1 MSRWNCPQFS
11 DPMPKSLPLSALGIM
26 LFCNVAWAMNVVVS
40 KVAVAT
46 LGVPPLFYTVL
57 RSAVV
62 LAVLFPLLLRQK
74 PERLPLVLLIGFAI
88 TGGSF
93 GLQFV
98 GLQTASP
105 SAVGI
110 VNLSGA
116 PLTVLF
122 AILFLGEEVR
132 WRRGLGMALALGGV
146 GLAIGAPSAAGDP
159 VGLGFAFAGVLIGA
173 FASVFVKRLEVG
185 AVSLQAWAGLASLGV
200 MLPATLALE
209 SGQIEAV
216 TAAPLAVIGCVLFAG
231 VVVSVGAHSAYFR
244 LFQRYDA
251 NLIVPLTLLTP
262 LLTIAFGT
270 WLTGDT
276 IGWPLIIGGT
286 MALAGVAIIVIRPSR
301 KIDKPQLVHPE
312 S

>member
-1 MSRWNCPQFS
+1 
-11 DPMPKSLPLSALGIM
+11 MPKSLPLSALGIM

-40 KVAVAT
+40 KVAVST
-46 LGVPPLFYTVL
+46 LGLPPLFYTVL
-57 RSAVV
+57 RSATV
-62 LAVLFPLLLRQK
+62 LVVLFPLLRNVPQ
-74 PERLPLVLLIGFAI
+74 RLPLVLTIGFAV

-146 GLAIGAPSAAGDP
+146 GLAIGAPSGTNDP

-173 FASVFVKRLEVG
+173 FASVFVKRLAIG
-185 AVSLQAWAGLASLGV
+185 AVALQAWAALASLAV

-209 SGQIEAV
+209 SGQIAAV
-216 TAAPLAVIGCVLFAG
+216 EAAPWAVAACVAFAG
-231 VVVSVGAHSAYFR
+231 LVVSVGAHSAYFR
-244 LFQRYDA
+244 LFQAHDA

-270 WLTGDT
+270 WLTGDE
-276 IGWPLIIGGT
+276 IGWPLIIGGG
-286 MALAGVAIIVIRPSR
+286 MALIGVAIIVIRPSR
-301 KIDKPQLVHPE
+301 TIFKPQMMRPRL
-312 S
+312 

>member
-1 MSRWNCPQFS
+1 
-11 DPMPKSLPLSALGIM
+11 MPKSLPLSAIGIM

-40 KVAVAT
+40 KIAVST
-46 LGVPPLFYTVL
+46 LGLPPLFYTVL
-57 RSAVV
+57 RSCVV

-74 PERLPLVLLIGFAI
+74 PARLPLVLAIGFAI

-93 GLQFV
+93 GLQFI

-122 AILFLGEEVR
+122 AIIFLGEEVR

-146 GLAIGAPSAAGDP
+146 GLAIGAPSDAGDP
-159 VGLGFAFAGVLIGA
+159 VGLGFAFAGVFIGA

-185 AVSLQAWAGLASLGV
+185 AVSLQAWAALASLGV
-200 MLPATLALE
+200 MLPGTLLLE
-209 SGQIEAV
+209 SGQIVAV
-216 TAAPLAVIGCVLFAG
+216 TAAPLAVAGCVLFAG
-231 VVVSVGAHSAYFR
+231 LVVSVGAHSAYFR
-244 LFQRYDA
+244 LFQAHDA
-251 NLIVPLTLLTP
+251 NMIVPLTLLTP

-270 WLTGDT
+270 WLTGDE
-276 IGWPLIIGGT
+276 IGWPLIVGGT
-286 MALAGVAIIVIRPSR
+286 IALAGVAIIVIRPSR
-301 KIDKPQLVHPE
+301 TIFKPRLARTDL
-312 S
+312 

>member
-1 MSRWNCPQFS
+1 
-11 DPMPKSLPLSALGIM
+11 MPKNLPLSALGIM
-26 LFCNVAWAMNVVVS
+26 LFCNVAWALNVVVS
-40 KVAVAT
+40 KVAVSTFA
-46 LGVPPLFYTVL
+46 VPPLFYTVL

-62 LAVLFPLLLRQK
+62 MAVLFPLLLRGK
-74 PERLPLVLLIGFAI
+74 PARLPLVLLVGFAI

-93 GLQFV
+93 GLQFI

-146 GLAIGAPSAAGDP
+146 GLAIGAPSGANDP

-185 AVSLQAWAGLASLGV
+185 AVALQAWAGLASLLV
-200 MLPATLALE
+200 MTPATLALE
-209 SGQIEAV
+209 SGQMQAV
-216 TAAPLAVIGCVLFAG
+216 AAAPLAVMACVLFAG

-262 LLTIAFGT
+262 LLTIAFGA
-270 WLTGDT
+270 WLTGDE
-276 IGWPLIIGGT
+276 IGWGLILGGL
-286 MALAGVAIIVIRPSR
+286 MALAGVAIIVIRPAR
-301 KIDKPQLVHPE
+301 RIAKPQLVQPE

>member
-1 MSRWNCPQFS
+1 
-11 DPMPKSLPLSALGIM
+11 MPKILPLSAIGIM

-40 KVAVAT
+40 KIAVTT
-46 LGVPPLFYTVL
+46 LGLPPLFYTVL
-57 RSAVV
+57 RSLTV
-62 LAVLFPLLLRQK
+62 LAVLFPLLLRQR
-74 PERLPLVLLIGFAI
+74 PARLPLVLLIGFAI

-146 GLAIGAPSAAGDP
+146 GLAIGAPSEAGDP
-159 VGLGFAFAGVLIGA
+159 VGLGFAFAGVFIGA
-173 FASVFVKRLEVG
+173 FASVFVKRLEVS
-185 AVSLQAWAGLASLGV
+185 AVALQAWAGLASLGV
-200 MLPATLALE
+200 MLPATLMLE
-209 SGQIEAV
+209 SGQLQSV
-216 TAAPLAVIGCVLFAG
+216 VAAPLAVAACVLFAG

-251 NLIVPLTLLTP
+251 NMIVPLTLLTP

-276 IGWPLIIGGT
+276 IGWPLIIGGA
-286 MALAGVAIIVIRPSR
+286 MALVGVAIIVIRPSR
-301 KIDKPQLVHPE
+301 TIFKWQLMRPKL
-312 S
+312 

>member
-1 MSRWNCPQFS
+1 
-11 DPMPKSLPLSALGIM
+11 MPGKLPLSALGIM
-26 LFCNVAWAMNVVVS
+26 LLCNVAWAMNVVVS
-40 KVAVAT
+40 KIAVTT
-46 LGVPPLFYTVL
+46 LGLPPLFYTVL
-57 RSAVV
+57 RSATV
-62 LAVLFPLLLRQK
+62 LAVLFPLLRFVPQRPL
-74 PERLPLVLLIGFAI
+74 LVLAIGFAI

-93 GLQFV
+93 GLQFI

-122 AILFLGEEVR
+122 AIIFLGEQVR

-146 GLAIGAPSAAGDP
+146 GLAIGAPSEAGDP
-159 VGLGFAFAGVLIGA
+159 VGLGFAFAGVFIGA

-185 AVSLQAWAGLASLGV
+185 AVALQAWAAAASLIV
-200 MLPATLALE
+200 MLPATLLLE
-209 SGQIEAV
+209 TGQIAAV
-216 TAAPLAVIGCVLFAG
+216 AAAPLAVGACVLFAG

-244 LFQRYDA
+244 LFQAHDA

-276 IGWPLIIGGT
+276 IGWPLIVGGT

-301 KIDKPQLVHPE
+301 TVFKPWLMRPKL
-312 S
+312 

>member
-1 MSRWNCPQFS
+1 
-11 DPMPKSLPLSALGIM
+11 MPKSLPLSALGIM

-40 KVAVAT
+40 KIAVST
-46 LGVPPLFYTVL
+46 LGLPPLFYTVL
-57 RSAVV
+57 RSATV
-62 LAVLFPLLLRQK
+62 LIVLFPLLRSV
-74 PERLPLVLLIGFAI
+74 PARLPLVLAVGFAV

-93 GLQFV
+93 GLQFI

-146 GLAIGAPSAAGDP
+146 GLAIGAPSGSSDP
-159 VGLGFAFAGVLIGA
+159 VGLGFAFVGVLIGA
-173 FASVFVKRLEVG
+173 FASVFVKRLAIG
-185 AVSLQAWAGLASLGV
+185 AVALQAWAALASLAL
-200 MLPATLALE
+200 MLPATAMLE
-209 SGQIEAV
+209 SGQIAAV
-216 TAAPLAVIGCVLFAG
+216 QAAPLAVAGCVVFAG

-244 LFQRYDA
+244 LFQTYDA

-276 IGWPLIIGGT
+276 IGWSLIVGGS
-286 MALAGVAIIVIRPSR
+286 LAIIGVAIIVIRPSR
-301 KIDKPQLVHPE
+301 NIFKPLLVRPRL
-312 S
+312 

>member
-1 MSRWNCPQFS
+1 
-11 DPMPKSLPLSALGIM
+11 MPKSLPPSALGIM

-40 KVAVAT
+40 KIAVSS
-46 LGVPPLFYTVL
+46 LGLPPLFYTVL
-57 RSAVV
+57 RSVMV
-62 LAVLFPLLLRQK
+62 LAVLFPLLREVPQ
-74 PERLPLVLLIGFAI
+74 RLPLVLAIGFAV

-146 GLAIGAPSAAGDP
+146 GLAIGAPSDAGDP
-159 VGLGFAFAGVLIGA
+159 VGLSFAFAGVLIGA
-173 FASVFVKRLEVG
+173 FASVFVKRLAVG
-185 AVSLQAWAGLASLGV
+185 AVALQAWAALASLAV
-200 MLPATLALE
+200 MLPATLLLE
-209 SGQIEAV
+209 TGQIAAIE
-216 TAAPLAVIGCVLFAG
+216 AAPWAVAGCVVFAG
-231 VVVSVGAHSAYFR
+231 LVVSVGAHSAYFR
-244 LFQRYDA
+244 LFQAHDA

-301 KIDKPQLVHPE
+301 TIFKWQLMRPKL
-312 S
+312 

>member
-1 MSRWNCPQFS
+1 
-11 DPMPKSLPLSALGIM
+11 
-26 LFCNVAWAMNVVVS
+26 MNVVVS
-40 KVAVAT
+40 KIAVAT
-46 LGVPPLFYTVL
+46 LGVPPLFYTVM
-57 RSAVV
+57 RSATV
-62 LAVLFPLLLRQK
+62 LAVLFPLLLKGR
-74 PERLPLVLLIGFAI
+74 PDRLPLVLLIGFAI

-146 GLAIGAPSAAGDP
+146 GLAIGAPSGNNDP

-173 FASVFVKRLEVG
+173 FASVFVKRLDIG

-200 MLPATLALE
+200 MLPASLALE

-216 TAAPLAVIGCVLFAG
+216 TAAPLAVAACVLFAG

-244 LFQRYDA
+244 LFQAHDA

-270 WLTGDT
+270 WLTGDH
-276 IGWPLIIGGT
+276 IGWPLIVGGL
-286 MALAGVAIIVIRPSR
+286 MALAGVTIIVVRPSR
-301 KIDKPQLVHPE
+301 TFPKSQLTPE

>member
-1 MSRWNCPQFS
+1 
-11 DPMPKSLPLSALGIM
+11 MPRQLPLSALGIM
-26 LFCNVAWAMNVVVS
+26 LFCNVAWALNVVVS
-40 KVAVAT
+40 KIAVTT

-57 RSAVV
+57 RSMTV
-62 LAVLFPLLLRQK
+62 LVVLFPLLLRGR
-74 PERLPLVLLIGFAI
+74 PERLGLVMLIGFAI

-98 GLQTASP
+98 GLQTATP

-122 AILFLGEEVR
+122 AIIFLGEEVR

-146 GLAIGAPSAAGDP
+146 GLAIGAPSDAGDP

-185 AVSLQAWAGLASLGV
+185 AVTLQAWAGLASLGV
-200 MLPATLALE
+200 MLPATLLLE
-209 SGQIEAV
+209 SGQIEVV
-216 TAAPLAVIGCVLFAG
+216 TAAPMAVAACVLFAG

-244 LFQRYDA
+244 LFQAHDA

-276 IGWPLIIGGT
+276 IGWPLIIGGI
-286 MALAGVAIIVIRPSR
+286 MALIGVAIIVIRPARTIEKS
-301 KIDKPQLVHPE
+301 QLTHPD

>member
-1 MSRWNCPQFS
+1 
-11 DPMPKSLPLSALGIM
+11 MPKNLPLSALGIM

-40 KVAVAT
+40 KIAVST
-46 LGVPPLFYTVL
+46 LGLPPLFYTVL
-57 RSAVV
+57 RSATV
-62 LAVLFPLLLRQK
+62 LAVLFPLLLRGR
-74 PERLPLVLLIGFAI
+74 PERLGLVLLLGFAI

-93 GLQFV
+93 GLQFI

-122 AILFLGEEVR
+122 AIIFLGEEVR

-146 GLAIGAPSAAGDP
+146 GLAVGAPSEAGDP
-159 VGLGFAFAGVLIGA
+159 VGLGFAFAGVFIGA
-173 FASVFVKRLEVG
+173 FASVFVKRLEIG
-185 AVSLQAWAGLASLGV
+185 AVALQAWAGLASLAV
-200 MLPATLALE
+200 MLPATLVLE
-209 SGQIEAV
+209 SGQMQAV
-216 TAAPLAVIGCVLFAG
+216 TAAPLAAAACVLFAG
-231 VVVSVGAHSAYFR
+231 VVVSVGAHSAYFQ
-244 LFQRYDA
+244 LFQRHDA

-276 IGWPLIIGGT
+276 IHWPLIVGGS
-286 MALAGVAIIVIRPSR
+286 MALVGVAIIVIRPSR
-301 KIDKPQLVHPE
+301 TFFKWQLMRPKI
-312 S
+312 

>member
-1 MSRWNCPQFS
+1 
-11 DPMPKSLPLSALGIM
+11 MPKSLPLSALGIM
-26 LFCNVAWAMNVVVS
+26 LLCNVAWAMNVVVS
-40 KVAVAT
+40 KIAVAT
-46 LGVPPLFYTVL
+46 LGVPPLFYTL
-57 RSAVV
+57 MRSATVIVV
-62 LAVLFPLLLRQK
+62 LLPLLVRGI
-74 PERLPLVLLIGFAI
+74 PARLPLVLLIGFAI

-93 GLQFV
+93 GLQFI

-146 GLAIGAPSAAGDP
+146 GLAIGAPSDAGDP
-159 VGLGFAFAGVLIGA
+159 VGLGYAFAGVLIGA
-173 FASVFVKRLEVG
+173 FAAVFVKRLEIG
-185 AVSLQAWAGLASLGV
+185 AARLQAWAGLASLAV

-209 SGQIEAV
+209 TGQIAAIE
-216 TAAPLAVIGCVLFAG
+216 AAPLAVIGCVLFAG
-231 VVVSVGAHSAYFR
+231 VIVSVGAHSAYFT

-270 WLTGDT
+270 WLTGDE
-276 IGWPLIIGGT
+276 IGWPLIVGGT
-286 MALAGVAIIVIRPSR
+286 IALTGVAIIVIRPTR
-301 KIDKPQLVHPE
+301 KLFKPRLVRPE

>member
-1 MSRWNCPQFS
+1 MQR
-11 DPMPKSLPLSALGIM
+11 SLPLSALGIM

-40 KVAVAT
+40 KIAVST
-46 LGVPPLFYTVL
+46 LGLPPLFYTVL

-62 LAVLFPLLLRQK
+62 LIVLFPLLRHVPQ
-74 PERLPLVLLIGFAI
+74 RLGLVLVIGFAI

-146 GLAIGAPSAAGDP
+146 ALAIGAPSGSNDP
-159 VGLGFAFAGVLIGA
+159 AGLGFAFAGVLIGA
-173 FASVFVKRLEVG
+173 FASVFVKRLEIG
-185 AVSLQAWAGLASLGV
+185 AVALQAWAALASLAV
-200 MLPATLALE
+200 MLPATFALE
-209 SGQIEAV
+209 TGQIAAAE
-216 TAAPLAVIGCVLFAG
+216 AAPLAAAGCVLFAG

-244 LFQRYDA
+244 LFQTYDA

-270 WLTGDT
+270 WLTGDE

-286 MALAGVAIIVIRPSR
+286 MALVGVAIIVIRPSR
-301 KIDKPQLVHPE
+301 TFFKWQLMRTKL
-312 S
+312 

>member
-1 MSRWNCPQFS
+1 
-11 DPMPKSLPLSALGIM
+11 MPKSLPLSALGIM
-26 LFCNVAWAMNVVVS
+26 LFCNLAWAMNVVVS
-40 KVAVAT
+40 KIAVTT
-46 LGVPPLFYTVL
+46 LGLPPLFYTVL
-57 RSAVV
+57 RSATV
-62 LAVLFPLLLRQK
+62 LAVLFPLLLRQR
-74 PERLPLVLLIGFAI
+74 PERLGLVLLIGFAI

-98 GLQTASP
+98 GLQTATP

-110 VNLSGA
+110 VNLAGA

-122 AILFLGEEVR
+122 AVIFLGEEVR
-132 WRRGLGMALALGGV
+132 WRRRLGMALALGGV
-146 GLAIGAPSAAGDP
+146 GLAIGAPSEAGDP

-185 AVSLQAWAGLASLGV
+185 AVALQAWAGVASLGV
-200 MLPATLALE
+200 MLPATLLLE
-209 SGQIEAV
+209 TGQIAAV
-216 TAAPLAVIGCVLFAG
+216 EAAPLAVAACVLFAG

-244 LFQRYDA
+244 LFQAHDA

-276 IGWPLIIGGT
+276 IGWSLIVGGG
-286 MALAGVAIIVIRPSR
+286 LAIIGVAIIVIRPSR
-301 KIDKPQLVHPE
+301 NIFKPLLVRPRL
-312 S
+312 

>member
-1 MSRWNCPQFS
+1 
-11 DPMPKSLPLSALGIM
+11 MPKSLPLSALGIM

-40 KVAVAT
+40 KIAVSS
-46 LGVPPLFYTVL
+46 LGVPPLFYTAM
-57 RSAVV
+57 RSATVV
-62 LAVLFPLLLRQK
+62 AVLFPLLLRGR

-93 GLQFV
+93 GLQFI

-122 AILFLGEEVR
+122 AILFLGEEVG
-132 WRRGLGMALALGGV
+132 WRRGVGMALALGGV
-146 GLAIGAPSAAGDP
+146 ALAIGVPSGSSDP

-173 FASVFVKRLEVG
+173 FASVFVKRLDIG
-185 AVSLQAWAGLASLGV
+185 AATLQAWAGVASLAV
-200 MLPATLALE
+200 MLPATLSLE
-209 SGQIEAV
+209 NGQFQVVAS
-216 TAAPLAVIGCVLFAG
+216 APLAVTACVLFAG
-231 VVVSVGAHSAYFR
+231 VVVSVGAHSAYFQ

-251 NLIVPLTLLTP
+251 NLVVPLTLFTP

-270 WLTGDT
+270 LLTGDT
-276 IGWPLIIGGT
+276 IHWPLIVGGT
-286 MALAGVAIIVIRPSR
+286 MALAGVAIIVIRPTR
-301 KIDKPQLVHPE
+301 QFPKPQLVRE

>member
-1 MSRWNCPQFS
+1 
-11 DPMPKSLPLSALGIM
+11 MPKSLPLSALGIM

-40 KVAVAT
+40 KIAVST
-46 LGVPPLFYTVL
+46 LGLPPLFYTVL
-57 RSAVV
+57 RSATV
-62 LAVLFPLLLRQK
+62 LMVLFPLLRRV
-74 PERLPLVLLIGFAI
+74 PERLPLVLTVGFAV

-122 AILFLGEEVR
+122 AVLFLGEEVR

-146 GLAIGAPSAAGDP
+146 GLAIGAPSGANDP

-173 FASVFVKRLEVG
+173 FASVFVKRIEIGSV
-185 AVSLQAWAGLASLGV
+185 ALQAWAAVASLAV
-200 MLPATLALE
+200 MLPATLLLE
-209 SGQIEAV
+209 TEQIAAV
-216 TAAPLAVIGCVLFAG
+216 EAAPLAVAGCVLFAG
-231 VVVSVGAHSAYFR
+231 LVVSVGAHSAYFR
-244 LFQRYDA
+244 LFQRHDA

-276 IGWPLIIGGT
+276 IGWSLIVGGT
-286 MALAGVAIIVIRPSR
+286 MALAGVAIIVVRPSR
-301 KIDKPQLVHPE
+301 TIFKPWLMRPKL
-312 S
+312 

>member
-1 MSRWNCPQFS
+1 
-11 DPMPKSLPLSALGIM
+11 MPRQLPLSALGIM
-26 LFCNVAWAMNVVVS
+26 LFCNVAWALNVVVS
-40 KVAVAT
+40 KIAVTT

-57 RSAVV
+57 RSMTV
-62 LAVLFPLLLRQK
+62 LAVLFPLLLRGR
-74 PERLPLVLLIGFAI
+74 PERLGLVMLIGFAI

-98 GLQTASP
+98 GLQTATP

-122 AILFLGEEVR
+122 AIIFLGEEVR

-146 GLAIGAPSAAGDP
+146 GLAIGAPSDAGDP

-173 FASVFVKRLEVG
+173 FASVFVKRLDVG
-185 AVSLQAWAGLASLGV
+185 AVTLQAWAGLASLGV
-200 MLPATLALE
+200 MLPATLLLE
-209 SGQIEAV
+209 SGQIEVV
-216 TAAPLAVIGCVLFAG
+216 TAAPMAVAACVLFAG

-244 LFQRYDA
+244 LFQAHDA

-276 IGWPLIIGGT
+276 IGWPLIIGGI
-286 MALAGVAIIVIRPSR
+286 MALTGVAIIVIRPARTIEKS
-301 KIDKPQLVHPE
+301 QLTHPD

>member
-1 MSRWNCPQFS
+1 
-11 DPMPKSLPLSALGIM
+11 MPKSLPLSALGIM

-40 KVAVAT
+40 KIAVAS

-57 RSAVV
+57 RSVTV
-62 LAVLFPLLLRQK
+62 LAVLFPLLLRGV
-74 PERLPLVLLIGFAI
+74 PARLPLVLLLGFAI

-122 AILFLGEEVR
+122 AILFLGEEVG
-132 WRRGLGMALALGGV
+132 WRRALGMALALGGV
-146 GLAIGAPSAAGDP
+146 GLAIGVPSETGDP

-173 FASVFVKRLEVG
+173 FAAVFVKRLEVG
-185 AVSLQAWAGLASLGV
+185 AVALQAWAGLASLGV
-200 MLPATLALE
+200 MLPASLMLE
-209 SGQIEAV
+209 SGQIQAV
-216 TAAPLAVIGCVLFAG
+216 EAAPLAVAACVLFAG

-251 NLIVPLTLLTP
+251 NLVVPLTLLTP

-270 WLTGDT
+270 MLTGDT
-276 IGWPLIIGGT
+276 IHWPLIVGG
-286 MALAGVAIIVIRPSR
+286 ALALVGVAIIVIRPTR
-301 KIDKPQLVHPE
+301 KLDKPQLVQPE

>member
-1 MSRWNCPQFS
+1 
-11 DPMPKSLPLSALGIM
+11 MPKSLPLSALGIM

-40 KVAVAT
+40 KIAVST
-46 LGVPPLFYTVL
+46 LGLPPLFYTVL
-57 RSAVV
+57 RSAMV
-62 LAVLFPLLLRQK
+62 LMVLFPLLREVPQ
-74 PERLPLVLLIGFAI
+74 RLGLVLAIGFAV

-122 AILFLGEEVR
+122 AIIFLGEEVR

-146 GLAIGAPSAAGDP
+146 GLAIGAPSGANDP
-159 VGLGFAFAGVLIGA
+159 AGLGFAFAGVLIGA
-173 FASVFVKRLEVG
+173 FASVFVKRLTIG
-185 AVSLQAWAGLASLGV
+185 AVALQAWAALASLAV
-200 MLPATLALE
+200 MLPASLALE

-216 TAAPLAVIGCVLFAG
+216 RAAPLAVAGCVAYAG
-231 VVVSVGAHSAYFR
+231 LVVSVGAHSAYFR
-244 LFQRYDA
+244 LFQAHDA

-270 WLTGDT
+270 WLTGDE
-276 IGWPLIIGGT
+276 IGWSLIIGGT
-286 MALAGVAIIVIRPSR
+286 MALIGVAIIVIRPSR
-301 KIDKPQLVHPE
+301 TIFKPWLMRPRL
-312 S
+312 

>member
-1 MSRWNCPQFS
+1 
-11 DPMPKSLPLSALGIM
+11 MPKSLPLSALGIM

-40 KVAVAT
+40 KIAVST
-46 LGVPPLFYTVL
+46 LGLPPLFYTVL
-57 RSAVV
+57 RSVTV
-62 LAVLFPLLLRQK
+62 LIVLFPLLRHV
-74 PERLPLVLLIGFAI
+74 PARLPLVLAVGFAI

-122 AILFLGEEVR
+122 AVLFLGEEVR

-146 GLAIGAPSAAGDP
+146 GLAIGAPSGANDP

-173 FASVFVKRLEVG
+173 FASVFVKRIEIGSVT
-185 AVSLQAWAGLASLGV
+185 LQAWAAVASLAV
-200 MLPATLALE
+200 MLPASLLLE
-209 SGQIEAV
+209 TGQIAAV
-216 TAAPLAVIGCVLFAG
+216 EAAPLAVAGCVLFAG
-231 VVVSVGAHSAYFR
+231 LVVSVGAHSAYFR
-244 LFQRYDA
+244 LFQRHDA

-276 IGWPLIIGGT
+276 IGWSLIVGGT

-301 KIDKPQLVHPE
+301 NIFKPLLVRPRL
-312 S
+312 